1 MQRNWRIF
9 CHETPIRSER
19 RRLIDFIM
27 IMIVIPDEEFRKEIS
42 RYLKERNYELS
53 IPNHRQDVMN
63 LVQKHQPNVIIL
75 DLFIADP
82 NGPTLLKN
90 LRLQGC
96 SGKIIV
102 ISSASNR
109 PVIGE
114 VHQYHIEQVV
124 SRSPTDP
131 IRLLV
136 DQIESTIR
144 LLFRDP
150 ISRKAYE
157 HYLNRSCSHGND
169 WEDWFKAE
177 KEILKGHSLE
187 HP

>member
-1 MQRNWRIF
+1 
-9 CHETPIRSER
+9 
-19 RRLIDFIM
+19 M
-27 IMIVIPDEEFRKEIS
+27 IMIVTPDGKFRREIS
-42 RYLKERNYELS
+42 RYFKERKYELV
-53 IPNHRQDVMN
+53 IPNHRQDVID
-63 LVQKHQPNVIIL
+63 LVKKHQPHVIIL
-75 DLFIADP
+75 DLCIADP

-90 LRLQGC
+90 MRLQGC

-102 ISSASNR
+102 ISSVSNR

-114 VHQYHIEQVV
+114 VHKHHIDQVV

-131 IRLLV
+131 IMLLL

-144 LLFRDP
+144 LLFREL

-177 KEILKGHSLE
+177 REILKGHSLR